1 MADQGDR
8 PVSRSS
14 HKKTGKS
21 GKQPAGSRVSQDT
34 LGFPHLTPIV
44 SMPPLRDEVVEPTS
58 SSSEEDFIVT
68 DTPPITQEP
77 TAGSG
82 STSGRPQPQ
91 PQQQQQHESGQQ
103 QSGHQQSGH
112 HQSHQS
118 GEQQSQTLTIQT
130 GARTLIRP
138 DGNG

>member
-8 PVSRSS
+8 PVSRFS

-21 GKQPAGSRVSQDT
+21 GKQPAGSRVSQNT

-44 SMPPLRDEVVEPTS
+44 SMPPLRDEEVEPTS
-58 SSSEEDFIVT
+58 SSSEEDFIVI

-82 STSGRPQPQ
+82 STSGRPQQ
-91 PQQQQQHESGQQ
+91 EQQH
-103 QSGHQQSGH
+103 QS
-112 HQSHQS
+112 
-118 GEQQSQTLTIQT
+118 EQQ
-130 GARTLIRP
+130 
-138 DGNG
+138 

>member
-44 SMPPLRDEVVEPTS
+44 SMPPLHDEVVEPTS
-58 SSSEEDFIVT
+58 SSSDEDFIVT

-82 STSGRPQPQ
+82 STSGRPQ
-91 PQQQQQHESGQQ
+91 QQHESG
-103 QSGHQQSGH
+103 HQQFGY

-118 GEQQSQTLTIQT
+118 GEQQSQTLIIRT
-130 GARTLIRP
+130 GARILIRP
-138 DGNG
+138 NGNG